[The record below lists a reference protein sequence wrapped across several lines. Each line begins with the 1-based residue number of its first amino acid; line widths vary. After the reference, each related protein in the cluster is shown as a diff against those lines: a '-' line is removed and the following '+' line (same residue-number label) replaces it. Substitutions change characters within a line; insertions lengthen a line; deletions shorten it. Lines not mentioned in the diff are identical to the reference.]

1 MTDRSELEFGEC
13 GKSRGT
19 QVHAVGNLVAL
30 AEDPDPEDPVR
41 CCNLVVVLALREAE
55 HFRELHRDVA
65 VNVVESVDHGIEAV
79 DTQSADRRDVIGREV
94 RSDSADTHVRGV
106 HARARDALEH
116 REDCFA
122 TIERRL
128 ISCEL
133 GIDGTPVLVGG
144 GAIEFEHNIA
154 KCGGSRT
161 NGQADRGLDDPGIE
175 RLGEGGSKPAM
186 PVDQRQSLLE
196 VADLQQFLV
205 TAVRGLDVE
214 PALCDDVAVHGDFN
228 GEVPVCQRVQW
239 RQRQCVEPM
248 TAVRKGF
255 GAPVEEAHGAS
266 VGPLLQCA
274 RRYPVQSISLDLES
288 PDVVRDPYP
297 YFDEW
302 RQAGTALYHE
312 GLGMHL
318 AFRYDDANAV
328 LRSKALGRIWQDKQ
342 PDDLWHTFNW
352 LHSDSILESE
362 PPKHTRL
369 RALVAKAFLR
379 GQIERLRP
387 AVQRIADE
395 LLDAA
400 IAKQEREGHFDL
412 IADYAEPLP
421 VAIIAELLG
430 VPEDQRE
437 NLRPWSQQIVKM
449 YDYNKT
455 AEDERLAQIAADEF
469 SSFMKELADERRRH
483 PGDDLLTHLA
493 QVEAEGERL
502 NERELVATGVLILN
516 AGHEASVNG
525 FGNGAVQ
532 LFRHPEQLAALAAD
546 PWGLV
551 DTAIE
556 EMLRF
561 DSPLHLFERTAKTDT
576 VVAGVEIKEGQKIAA
591 LLGSANRDPEAFT
604 AADTFDIRRDPNN
617 HIAFGAGI
625 HFCLGAPL
633 ARLELSVTVPRLLE
647 RLPNLQLAGEPVQR
661 DTFVL
666 RGYHSIPV
674 RG

>member
-1 MTDRSELEFGEC
+1 MQPI
-13 GKSRGT
+13 K
-19 QVHAVGNLVAL
+19 
-30 AEDPDPEDPVR
+30 
-41 CCNLVVVLALREAE
+41 
-55 HFRELHRDVA
+55 
-65 VNVVESVDHGIEAV
+65 
-79 DTQSADRRDVIGREV
+79 
-94 RSDSADTHVRGV
+94 
-106 HARARDALEH
+106 
-116 REDCFA
+116 
-122 TIERRL
+122 
-128 ISCEL
+128 
-133 GIDGTPVLVGG
+133 
-144 GAIEFEHNIA
+144 
-154 KCGGSRT
+154 
-161 NGQADRGLDDPGIE
+161 
-175 RLGEGGSKPAM
+175 
-186 PVDQRQSLLE
+186 
-196 VADLQQFLV
+196 
-205 TAVRGLDVE
+205 
-214 PALCDDVAVHGDFN
+214 
-228 GEVPVCQRVQW
+228 
-239 RQRQCVEPM
+239 
-248 TAVRKGF
+248 
-255 GAPVEEAHGAS
+255 
-266 VGPLLQCA
+266 
-274 RRYPVQSISLDLES
+274 LDLEA

-297 YFDEW
+297 YFTQW
-302 RQAGTALYHE
+302 RHAGKPLYHE
-312 GLGMHL
+312 ALGMHL

-328 LRSKALGRIWQDKQ
+328 LRSKSLGRIWKDKE

-387 AVQRIADE
+387 TVLRIADE

-400 IAKQEREGHFDL
+400 IAKQQREGHFDL

-430 VPEDQRE
+430 VPEDQRD

-455 AEDERLAQIAADEF
+455 AEDERLAQQAANDF
-469 SSFMKELADERRRH
+469 SAFMKELADERRAN

-493 QVEAEGERL
+493 QVEAAGERL
-502 NERELVATGVLILN
+502 NERELVATGVLVLN

-532 LFRHPEQLAALAAD
+532 LFRHPEQLAAFVAD
-546 PWGLV
+546 PWGLA

-561 DSPLHLFERTAKTDT
+561 DSPLHLFERTAKEDT
-576 VVAGVEIKEGQKIAA
+576 VVAGVEIAAGQKIAA
-591 LLGSANRDPEAFT
+591 LLGSANRDPEAF
-604 AADTFDIRRDPNN
+604 ANADVFDIRRDPNN

-647 RLPNLQLAGEPVQR
+647 RLPNLQLAGEPEQR

-674 RG
+674 KG

>member
-1 MTDRSELEFGEC
+1 M
-13 GKSRGT
+13 
-19 QVHAVGNLVAL
+19 
-30 AEDPDPEDPVR
+30 
-41 CCNLVVVLALREAE
+41 
-55 HFRELHRDVA
+55 
-65 VNVVESVDHGIEAV
+65 
-79 DTQSADRRDVIGREV
+79 
-94 RSDSADTHVRGV
+94 
-106 HARARDALEH
+106 
-116 REDCFA
+116 
-122 TIERRL
+122 
-128 ISCEL
+128 
-133 GIDGTPVLVGG
+133 
-144 GAIEFEHNIA
+144 
-154 KCGGSRT
+154 
-161 NGQADRGLDDPGIE
+161 
-175 RLGEGGSKPAM
+175 
-186 PVDQRQSLLE
+186 
-196 VADLQQFLV
+196 
-205 TAVRGLDVE
+205 
-214 PALCDDVAVHGDFN
+214 
-228 GEVPVCQRVQW
+228 
-239 RQRQCVEPM
+239 
-248 TAVRKGF
+248 
-255 GAPVEEAHGAS
+255 
-266 VGPLLQCA
+266 
-274 RRYPVQSISLDLES
+274 QSISLDLES
-288 PDVVRDPYP
+288 PEVVRNPYP
-297 YFDEW
+297 YFSEW
-302 RQAGTALYHE
+302 RAAGKALYHE

-318 AFRYDDANAV
+318 AFRYADANAV
-328 LRSKALGRIWQDKQ
+328 LRSKSLGRIWTDKE

-387 AVQRIADE
+387 AVMRIADE

-430 VPEDQRE
+430 VPEGQRE
-437 NLRPWSQQIVKM
+437 NLRPWSQHIVKM

-455 AEDERLAQIAADEF
+455 AEDEVRAQQAANEF
-469 SSFMKELADERRRH
+469 AEFMRVLADERRVK

-502 NERELVATGVLILN
+502 NERELVATAVLLLN

-532 LFRHPEQLAALAAD
+532 LFRHPEALESLRKD
-546 PWGLV
+546 PWTLA

-556 EMLRF
+556 EMMRF
-561 DSPLHLFERTAKTDT
+561 DSPLHLFERTAKEDT
-576 VVAGVEIKEGQKIAA
+576 EVAGVTVRAGEKIAA
-591 LLGSANRDPEAFT
+591 LLGSANRDPEVFDG
-604 AADTFDIRRDPNN
+604 ADTFDIRRDPNN

-647 RLPNLQLAGEPVQR
+647 RLPELQLVGEPVQR

-666 RGYHSIPV
+666 RGYHTIPV